1 MLQALLVVPA
11 FAIAYLIAAPN
22 PLRRRIVQLLAA
34 GGALVAAA
42 GWWVAIVQLTPA
54 SYRPYI
60 GGSQHNSILELTLGY
75 NGFGRLTGNETG
87 SVGGGAAG
95 QTGRW
100 GSTGWAR
107 LFGTEMG
114 TQISWL
120 LPAALVLF
128 GAALWFTRRAPR
140 TDLSRAAVI
149 AWGGWLIVTGVIF
162 SLMRGIV
169 HAYYTVALAPAIGA
183 LVGIGVVL
191 LWRRRDEIAARAVL
205 AATLLVTAIWQFE
218 LLNRTPNWLP
228 WLRYL
233 VLITAVACVLLLLG
247 VNRLGARLTTGIASL
262 GLIAA
267 LLAPA
272 AYSISTAR
280 TPHTGAIPTAG
291 PASTTG
297 FGGPGGVGGVGQG
310 RTGRALQPPTG
321 GFGAPGGLGQPGA
334 NAAGGLAGGGGGAG
348 GLLKAS
354 TPSAAV
360 VSALKAGASKYTW
373 VAAAVGSNSAAGF
386 QLATQLP
393 VMPIGGFNGSD
404 PSPSL
409 AQFKSLVAAGKI
421 HYFIASGGG
430 GARGGQQ
437 GGSQSASAI
446 ASWVQSTFTSTT
458 VGGVT
463 LYDLTAP

>member
-1 MLQALLVVPA
+1 
-11 FAIAYLIAAPN
+11 
-22 PLRRRIVQLLAA
+22 
-34 GGALVAAA
+34 
-42 GWWVAIVQLTPA
+42 
-54 SYRPYI
+54 
-60 GGSQHNSILELTLGY
+60 
-75 NGFGRLTGNETG
+75 
-87 SVGGGAAG
+87 
-95 QTGRW
+95 
-100 GSTGWAR
+100 
-107 LFGTEMG
+107 
-114 TQISWL
+114 
-120 LPAALVLF
+120 
-128 GAALWFTRRAPR
+128 
-140 TDLSRAAVI
+140 
-149 AWGGWLIVTGVIF
+149 
-162 SLMRGIV
+162 
-169 HAYYTVALAPAIGA
+169 
-183 LVGIGVVL
+183 
-191 LWRRRDEIAARAVL
+191 VL

-321 GFGAPGGLGQPGA
+321 GFGAPGGFGQPGG
-334 NAAGGLAGGGGGAG
+334 NAAGGLAGGGGAAG

-360 VSALKAGASKYTW
+360 VTALKADASKYTW